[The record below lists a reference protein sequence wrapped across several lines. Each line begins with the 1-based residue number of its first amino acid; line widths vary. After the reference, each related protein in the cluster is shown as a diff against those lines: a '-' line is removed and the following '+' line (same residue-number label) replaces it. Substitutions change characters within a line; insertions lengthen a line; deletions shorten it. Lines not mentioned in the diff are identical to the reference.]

1 MVYLLL
7 INKTVND
14 VVVVLIGILK
24 LKYVTKKDRVERLMI
39 SV

>member
-1 MVYLLL
+1 MFGRIIV
-7 INKTVND
+7 
-14 VVVVLIGILK
+14 IGILK